1 MPRRWRQSESPQPTP
16 RSRAAVVV
24 TGLLAVTFI
33 AGFVFVPLMQNAGSP
48 GAWWL
53 RAAYAPL
60 CHQMSE
66 RSIELQGAPIA
77 VCARCTGLYLG
88 GALGLFLA
96 AVLVVGRARRPRPFL
111 LAWALAPTLID
122 ALLPW
127 VGLPGLP
134 NLARLIVSVPAGV
147 VAGVFLALGVA
158 ELFAQQTPV
167 RSPES
172 LENLAP

>member
-1 MPRRWRQSESPQPTP
+1 
-16 RSRAAVVV
+16 VVL
-24 TGLLAVTFI
+24 TGLLALTFI
-33 AGFVFVPLMQNAGSP
+33 AGFVLVPLMQSAGTP
-48 GAWWL
+48 GALWI

-66 RSIELQGAPIA
+66 RSIELQGTPLA

-96 AVLVVGRARRPRPFL
+96 AWLVVGRARRPRPSL
-111 LAWALAPTLID
+111 LAWAVAPTLID

-134 NLARLIVSVPAGV
+134 NLDRLIVSIPAGT

-158 ELFAQQTPV
+158 ELFARQAPARTA
-167 RSPES
+167 ES
-172 LENLAP
+172 FENLAP